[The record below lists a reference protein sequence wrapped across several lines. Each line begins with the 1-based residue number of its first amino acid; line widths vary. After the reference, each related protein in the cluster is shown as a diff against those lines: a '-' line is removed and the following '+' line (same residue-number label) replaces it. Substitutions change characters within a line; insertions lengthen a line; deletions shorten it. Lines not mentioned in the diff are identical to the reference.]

1 MRKGDERKASLLSA
15 AKDLFFSRG
24 YAATSVN
31 DILDTQHVSK
41 GSFYHHFESKL
52 EVLTELCKQHQLEA
66 AERYRSAV
74 KDDMSALEKLD
85 LLLYHALPANPEE
98 TQMCALLLQLY
109 RTPEGDQVISAMLAA
124 QKNAFFGLFAGLLE
138 TLAAEGQAYL
148 PLDALPELAWDIY
161 TGMYRRILALALDNA
176 NDRKPVPP
184 RYADEAQLLAAMRY
198 LLERTLDLPFG
209 SLTII
214 RAETLQAVLSQ
225 AADIARA
232 AKQNAGEGSEGS
244 QISLF

>member
-1 MRKGDERKASLLSA
+1 MDGIGGLVERPVGEDPGL
-15 AKDLFFSRG
+15 
-24 YAATSVN
+24 
-31 DILDTQHVSK
+31 
-41 GSFYHHFESKL
+41 
-52 EVLTELCKQHQLEA
+52 LEA
-66 AERYRSAV
+66 ER
-74 KDDMSALEKLD
+74 
-85 LLLYHALPANPEE
+85 
-98 TQMCALLLQLY
+98 
-109 RTPEGDQVISAMLAA
+109 
-124 QKNAFFGLFAGLLE
+124 LFAPYRIIALVESVYQRRIDVVAGFDPQLVVVLGVADGLAGADLLE

-214 RAETLQAVLSQ
+214 RAETLQSVLDQ